1 MLSAAPFRRRA
12 APNLWPHGNIF
23 FIICTIFFQHRGISY
38 PIYLLRIFTV
48 VRSVFCRKASK
59 KETKP
64 NFRFRFFATFLYFYQ
79 FRSQHLSRFFAGGF
93 SFHGLG
99 RLFVEQIDKRLFLR
113 PQATLVRIDQDIP
126 HLLALGRAFLQHQM
140 ILFQRLAGHG

>member
-12 APNLWPHGNIF
+12 APDLWPHGNIF

-64 NFRFRFFATFLYFYQ
+64 NFRFRFFATFLY
-79 FRSQHLSRFFAGGF
+79 FFAGGF